1 MLGTAMGLIMKTL
14 VVGGA
19 LLALP
24 SPPQLSQG
32 ASGPQA
38 SASSWAYISAAAET
52 VSDFKGFCE
61 RKPQVCV
68 TAQYLAAGL
77 EGKAKYNA
85 KLIYEWAN
93 ESSSEK
99 PKLVKVPQNLAKAD
113 PIRTS
118 SVDTAVASAD
128 TNSSTLR
135 IEDLLPEWQG
145 KRLPKKG

>member
-1 MLGTAMGLIMKTL
+1 MGLIIRTL

-24 SPPQLSQG
+24 SPPQLPEDAAG
-32 ASGPQA
+32 IKVGTN
-38 SASSWAYISAAAET
+38 SWAYIAAAAET

-68 TAQYLAAGL
+68 TAQYLASGL

-85 KLIYEWAN
+85 KLLYEWAN
-93 ESSSEK
+93 ESSQDKS
-99 PKLVKVPQNLAKAD
+99 KLVKVPQNLANAD

-118 SVDTAVASAD
+118 GVERVIASVGTS
-128 TNSSTLR
+128 SSTLR
-135 IEDLLPEWQG
+135 IDDLLPEWQG
-145 KRLPKKG
+145 KKQPKKG

>member
-1 MLGTAMGLIMKTL
+1 MGLIIKSL

-24 SPPQLSQG
+24 SPPHSAPDG
-32 ASGPQA
+32 SGPQVDVN
-38 SASSWAYISAAAET
+38 SWAYISAAAET

-68 TAQYLAAGL
+68 TAQYLASGL

-93 ESSSEK
+93 ESTADK
-99 PKLVKVPQNLAKAD
+99 PKLVKVPRNLANAD

-118 SVDTAVASAD
+118 SVDGAVALLEPSG
-128 TNSSTLR
+128 STLR
-135 IEDLLPEWQG
+135 LDDLLPEWQG
-145 KRLPKKG
+145 KKPQKKG

>member
-1 MLGTAMGLIMKTL
+1 MGFIIKSL
-14 VVGGA
+14 VVGGT

-24 SPPQLSQG
+24 SPPHSEQDG
-32 ASGPQA
+32 SGQ
-38 SASSWAYISAAAET
+38 SADANSWAYISAAAET

-77 EGKAKYNA
+77 ESKAKYNA
-85 KLIYEWAN
+85 KLLYEWAN
-93 ESSSEK
+93 ESSSDK
-99 PKLVKVPQNLAKAD
+99 PMLVKVPRNLAKAD

-118 SVDTAVASAD
+118 SADRVVASVE
-128 TNSSTLR
+128 SSGSTLR

-145 KRLPKKG
+145 KGPPKKG

>member
-1 MLGTAMGLIMKTL
+1 MGLIMKTL
-14 VVGGA
+14 VVGGT

-24 SPPQLSQG
+24 SPPH
-32 ASGPQA
+32 
-38 SASSWAYISAAAET
+38 SAQDDADQTANAEAWGYISAAVET

-68 TAQYLAAGL
+68 TAQYLAEGL

-93 ESSSEK
+93 ESTNEK
-99 PKLVKVPQNLAKAD
+99 PKLVKVPANLAKAD
-113 PIRTS
+113 PIRTGS
-118 SVDTAVASAD
+118 ADREVASAEV
-128 TNSSTLR
+128 SGSTLR

-145 KRLPKKG
+145 KKQPKKG